1 MRLQKSTMPTK
12 LSSIALALV
21 CLAQLPTTR
30 SATAITV
37 ELAKKCGEMT
47 DKAFPLRVPGK
58 PAAGR
63 EHGTPKE
70 LHDYFNKCVAKR
82 GDMDGQSSEPRNP
95 NQTPNNESDKGG
107 QAPQKMRSFPDGL
120 F

>member
-1 MRLQKSTMPTK
+1 MPTK
-12 LSSIALALV
+12 LSSGVALALV
-21 CLAQLPTTR
+21 CFAQLPTTR

-37 ELAKKCGEMT
+37 ELAKKCKEMT

-70 LHDYFNKCVAKR
+70 LHDYFNKCAAEK
-82 GDMDGQSSEPRNP
+82 GDIDQQSPDTRSRA
-95 NQTPNNESDKGG
+95 QTPNERSDK
-107 QAPQKMRSFPDGL
+107 ASETPQKMRAFPDGL

>member
-1 MRLQKSTMPTK
+1 MPTK
-12 LSSIALALV
+12 LSSGIALALV
-21 CLAQLPTTR
+21 CLAQLPTTQ
-30 SATAITV
+30 SASAITV
-37 ELAKKCGEMT
+37 ELAKKCRDMT

-63 EHGTPKE
+63 ERGTAKE
-70 LHDYFNKCVAKR
+70 LYDYFNRCVTKN
-82 GDMDGQSSEPRNP
+82 GDIDEQPPKPGNHT
-95 NQTPNNESDKGG
+95 QT